1 MAIDLFSVT
10 VLSIPRV
17 LLVAAAVC
25 AQWGYRISTGFSF
38 KFFLEK
44 GLKIHFFGFSPF
56 GNGLKIY
63 IYF

>member
-25 AQWGYRISTGFSF
+25 AQWGYRISTGFGF
-38 KFFLEK
+38 YVFFVLVFYVPICIQCSA
-44 GLKIHFFGFSPF
+44 LKD
-56 GNGLKIY
+56 Y
-63 IYF
+63 IF